1 MFEVLFFFYV
11 ISQASKAPLCIP
23 EAHNHK
29 VKYQK
34 KKYSL

>member
-23 EAHNHK
+23 EAHKHRLTYK
-29 VKYQK
+29 R
-34 KKYSL
+34 